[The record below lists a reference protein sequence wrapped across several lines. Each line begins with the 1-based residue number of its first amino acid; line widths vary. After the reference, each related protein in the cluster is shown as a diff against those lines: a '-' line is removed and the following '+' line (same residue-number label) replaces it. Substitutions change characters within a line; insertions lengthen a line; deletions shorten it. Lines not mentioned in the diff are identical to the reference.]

1 MKLSRASYPPVFALI
16 LILVILPTIESFSK
30 ELQRYFFLPILLIV
44 IFLTCIG
51 IFLAIKDKEIIHTKT
66 DERTKK
72 VDKYAGYYSWWI
84 TFFFIFVVGIVAEFF
99 GFSIIQ
105 LLYLIFS
112 EMFLTLTL
120 LHMYFNFKGKF

>member
-1 MKLSRASYPPVFALI
+1 MKLSRASYPTMFAFI
-16 LILVILPTIESFSK
+16 LIGVILPTIGSFSI
-30 ELQRYFFLPILLIV
+30 ELQKYLFLPILIVV
-44 IFLTCIG
+44 IFLAGVG
-51 IFLAIKDKEIIHTKT
+51 ITLAIKDKEIFHTTT

-84 TFFFIFVVGIVAEFF
+84 TFFFIFVAGIVAEFF